1 MITRNLSVFVAKALM
16 FCASLLVSATAA
28 LAASTVMVE
37 RIEFDGKAVAQLANV
52 SMLAVGSE
60 VPVVQTLREKGT
72 VAERMQI
79 IVPARTVIT
88 LKSSNGNTMTLQP
101 GSRFTVRHVGDDG
114 ESYTLDDGS
123 VSFDVVKALN
133 FFNVNYR
140 KFLAIVKGTKFS
152 VEVEPEKEIRFA
164 VTEGTVVV
172 EREVKVSIAEPQEEE
187 IVALFTVRNIL
198 EPGSRD
204 AVTYRLS
211 VDEYLKRF
219 ETLKDAEDYYRKQL
233 EADETIG
240 GTQRL
245 QDSLVSLGTV
255 LHRIGKS
262 AEALT
267 VYSRAL
273 SLVTANDPHR
283 ANLLMGI
290 AAAHL
295 TLGRA
300 SNALDLY
307 QQADLIVNSI
317 NPGRIAVYSAQLANG
332 IASSHLALGQH
343 QLALSKFE
351 EALAVANRLSS
362 EAATDA
368 VLSSEIGIAQ
378 AARALGQLHK
388 VIEYRKRATA
398 TIEALHRYKPTD
410 QLIYPYLAA
419 ADILF
424 VLGDKALALAYVRK
438 AQSLVLD
445 IYPVGAFPV
454 LTRIYRS
461 LGEFSDDETL
471 KLSLYGS
478 ALSNA
483 LALYPDGRHMS
494 VAQANL
500 LIGRLQ
506 FRQGR
511 YSDSQGR
518 YENALLSL
526 RAIYPDEKH
535 LLVSH
540 TYSALAEVH
549 RALRQ
554 NSEAGRAQERAA
566 QLTEALILLG
576 ARDDCAIHYEAAGRD
591 FRRASDFERAIV
603 NLERALTWRT
613 KQYHDDLA
621 PKVLGNIVD
630 LAENSYET
638 QNHQRTARYYERLL
652 KAVVAQPKG
661 WNESLLARTHE
672 ALSRT
677 YARLGDLTA
686 AEKHAKQAR
695 SPHDPAKN

>member
-60 VPVVQTLREKGT
+60 VPVVQTLREKDT
-72 VAERMQI
+72 VAECMQI

-591 FRRASDFERAIV
+591 FRRAMDFERAIV
-603 NLERALTWRT
+603 NLESALTWRT